1 MRKVFLSSILLF
13 FIALT
18 SFAQTDSIIYLK
30 VPMGLGGGA
39 NTKFLTTTGNI
50 IAISAID
57 STKQLFVADT
67 LTGGTFNQ
75 YFGNDAVDSAI
86 IFQDALGR
94 KWKRNIPNGAINILW
109 FGALPYPSDSYTPIM
124 RAISYQLSHKGT
136 TIYIPNSSN
145 YFYSSQTIVLNGS
158 VVIKGDPAPL
168 FGATSQL
175 FFPGNKVGIRLSLGQ
190 LTMSD
195 LYLGRTTFSTPDST
209 AHGVELHGIGI
220 FNNVYIYGS
229 SGNNLH
235 VDACATNGTNSDQS
249 TFTNCAFHQSLNNGV
264 YLTGCD
270 ANIIIF
276 TNCRASDNAHWG
288 FYDNGFLGNTYVQCQ
303 AANDGN
309 AQDVVVNYN
318 GRGYAA
324 RNLIG
329 TNNVNQKPDAANSN
343 YWLLSEGY
351 GSRVA
356 WDSTKKYYSG
366 GPYATSINDAKTLF
380 TNCYS
385 EGSQPP
391 SMLSS
396 RGLNLMG
403 LNGAG
408 QTTGAALSVLESI
421 VRIGPALIVG
431 GDATKGFGG
440 ITAGNYLKAPTA
452 YLGNANGDGWVGG
465 NFWFAD
471 GRDAQGTGMRGDSAG
486 IKLTAGGINRF
497 FMERMSGNV
506 RIGTYITAPAD
517 EKLTVDGNI
526 SLNGKLKVNGVVG
539 TTGQV
544 LASAGTGNVNTW
556 INLDTTNIPQL
567 AINTIAI
574 GTKGRVDSIVFNNN
588 GLIHGPATVSI
599 VNKVATVNQTLANQN
614 PFTLLGRGTGVGTP
628 SFLASIDSN
637 YAPTLAV
644 KSTVAAQIASIPKG
658 DSALPG
664 YAIRFDSVYQNNKWT
679 INIKVDS
686 AKIAADTKTGLSVT
700 GTGGTYNQTTGVLNL
715 TGGGGNAV
723 DTTTAQNVR
732 GLKTY
737 VGSTSSDGAPLTEQ
751 LSANNWT
758 ATGWTGTWGA
768 GFTHTVGN
776 TTALTN
782 TAAATS
788 GQLYQITWTVTARTA
803 GSFSIMYGGVT
814 YNMSGLSA
822 TGNSGPLAISTGSFS
837 VTPTT
842 DFDGTIVLSVKNIG
856 VSSPNAVW
864 ASSDLSNLFQIRI
877 PTSAYSIGQGLN
889 ALRRITTGTN
899 NLAIGSSSQQ
909 NTTSGSG
916 NVTYG
921 TNALASNT
929 VGSYNSVVGAN
940 SGQNTTGDNNNYH
953 GYFAGS
959 ANTTGSNNVAIG
971 SLSLFNSTTGSNNT
985 VAGNNAGRYVNPSA
999 ALVNCNNCAFFGAD
1013 TKAGADGLSFA
1024 TAIGAGAVSL
1034 PTNYSVQIGTASN
1047 QVVSLTGRVITGSL
1061 TDNGTDQLQVTGTA
1075 KITGQ
1080 LNIPTGTISTS
1091 AVNLAQMNAAITA
1104 GAGSTGG
1111 LVDTLNNQNVR
1122 GTKTFI
1128 GSTATD
1134 AAPQSEQLIQANFTS
1149 TGWTGTMAAG
1159 FTNTASNVTPLTNTA
1174 AATVGYY
1181 YQLYWTVTNWTT
1193 GSFSVAFG
1201 GINQSG
1207 LTATG
1212 NSGGVPANSTATY
1225 SITPTS
1231 NFNGTIV
1238 PSVKYIGVSN
1248 ANAVWASSDNTSNLF
1263 QLRIPANAYSIGL
1276 GTSALRRITTGINNL
1291 AIGGTSQQNTTS
1303 GTGNVSFGTNTLA
1316 ANSTGSNNTVMGL
1329 YAGGNNTLGYNN
1341 SYIGNYA
1348 GSGNTIGYN
1357 NVAVGGL
1364 SLLNATTAMGTT
1376 AVGNDAGRYI
1386 GSGTVALTSC
1396 TNCTFLG
1403 NSTRA
1408 GADGLS
1414 NVTALGNGAISPAVS
1429 NSTQI
1434 GGSANTLINL
1444 TGRTTLGGATDNG
1457 TDMLQVTG
1465 SANITGQLNIP
1476 NGTLTSSAVN
1486 LGQLNA
1492 STANIVSSSYT
1503 TSLTNVTNAASSA
1516 AGSAVYMR
1524 IGNLVHVRTTGTI
1537 SPTATGATVI
1547 NISLPITTATA
1558 SQGTV
1563 GTVTVKENGG
1573 TSYVGGEVSVNT
1585 TTTVQMKYLATST
1598 STATYTLEF
1607 DYQL

>member
-30 VPMGLGGGA
+30 VPMGLGGGT

-50 IAISAID
+50 IAINAID

-86 IFQDALGR
+86 VFQDALGR

-158 VVIKGDPAPL
+158 VAIKGDPAPL

-175 FFPGNKVGIRLSLGQ
+175 YFPGNKVGIRLAIGQ

-195 LYLGRTTFSTPDST
+195 LYLGRTTFSAPDST

-235 VDACATNGTNSDQS
+235 IDACATNGTNSDQS

-309 AQDVVVNYN
+309 AQDVIVNYN

-329 TNNVNQKPDAANSN
+329 TNNVNQKPDAVNSN

-351 GSRVA
+351 ASRVA

-366 GPYATSINDAKTLF
+366 GPYATSTNDAKTLF

-408 QTTGAALSVLESI
+408 QTTGAAISVLESI

-440 ITAGNYLKAPTA
+440 ITAGKYLKAPTA

-539 TTGQV
+539 TAGQV
-544 LASAGTGNVNTW
+544 LGAAGTGNVNPW
-556 INLDTTNIPQL
+556 INLDTTTIPQL
-567 AINTIAI
+567 AANTLTINAHTTSIAGKVNISGGTMTGALLGLSTAITDSSNQFATTKYAKQLLATIP
-574 GTKGRVDSIVFNNN
+574 KQDSAFAGYGFKIDSVFTN
-588 GLIHGPATVSI
+588 GKWTVS
-599 VNKVATVNQTLANQN
+599 LH
-614 PFTLLGRGTGVGTP
+614 
-628 SFLASIDSN
+628 
-637 YAPTLAV
+637 
-644 KSTVAAQIASIPKG
+644 
-658 DSALPG
+658 
-664 YAIRFDSVYQNNKWT
+664 
-679 INIKVDS
+679 VDS
-686 AKIAADTKTGLSVT
+686 AKIAADTKIGLTVT
-700 GTGGTYNQTTGVLNL
+700 GTGGTYNSTTGVLNL
-715 TGGGGNAV
+715 TGGATGNLV
-723 DTTTAQNVR
+723 DTLTNQNVR
-732 GLKTY
+732 GVKTFI
-737 VGSTSSDGAPLTEQ
+737 GSASSDLAPQTEQ
-751 LSANNWT
+751 LNGTGWT
-758 ATGWTGTWGA
+758 STGWTGSFAA
-768 GFTHTVGN
+768 GF
-776 TTALTN
+776 TN
-782 TAAATS
+782 TAANTS
-788 GQLYQITWTVTARTA
+788 ALTNSYTVLNNQLYLISYTITGWTTGSVTIAV
-803 GSFSIMYGGVT
+803 GGVSFPGI
-814 YNMSGLSA
+814 NA
-822 TGNSGPLAISTGSFS
+822 TGNQSATTSSTAAYTI
-837 VTPTT
+837 TPTS
-842 DFDGTIVLSVKNIG
+842 DFNGTIVPSLKSVAY
-856 VSSPNAVW
+856 STPNAVW

-877 PTSAYSIGQGLN
+877 P
-889 ALRRITTGTN
+889 
-899 NLAIGSSSQQ
+899 
-909 NTTSGSG
+909 
-916 NVTYG
+916 
-921 TNALASNT
+921 
-929 VGSYNSVVGAN
+929 
-940 SGQNTTGDNNNYH
+940 
-953 GYFAGS
+953 
-959 ANTTGSNNVAIG
+959 
-971 SLSLFNSTTGSNNT
+971 
-985 VAGNNAGRYVNPSA
+985 
-999 ALVNCNNCAFFGAD
+999 
-1013 TKAGADGLSFA
+1013 
-1024 TAIGAGAVSL
+1024 
-1034 PTNYSVQIGTASN
+1034 
-1047 QVVSLTGRVITGSL
+1047 
-1061 TDNGTDQLQVTGTA
+1061 
-1075 KITGQ
+1075 
-1080 LNIPTGTISTS
+1080 IS
-1091 AVNLAQMNAAITA
+1091 
-1104 GAGSTGG
+1104 
-1111 LVDTLNNQNVR
+1111 
-1122 GTKTFI
+1122 
-1128 GSTATD
+1128 
-1134 AAPQSEQLIQANFTS
+1134 
-1149 TGWTGTMAAG
+1149 
-1159 FTNTASNVTPLTNTA
+1159 
-1174 AATVGYY
+1174 
-1181 YQLYWTVTNWTT
+1181 
-1193 GSFSVAFG
+1193 
-1201 GINQSG
+1201 
-1207 LTATG
+1207 
-1212 NSGGVPANSTATY
+1212 
-1225 SITPTS
+1225 
-1231 NFNGTIV
+1231 
-1238 PSVKYIGVSN
+1238 
-1248 ANAVWASSDNTSNLF
+1248 
-1263 QLRIPANAYSIGL
+1263 AYSIGL
-1276 GTSALRRITTGINNL
+1276 GFNALRRITTGINNL
-1291 AIGGTSQQNTTS
+1291 AFGSNSQQNTTS
-1303 GTGNVSFGTNTLA
+1303 GSGNMTFGTNSGA
-1316 ANSTGSNNTVMGL
+1316 ANTTGSNNNFFGL
-1329 YAGGNNTLGYNN
+1329 NAGGNNTTGFNN
-1341 SYIGNYA
+1341 NFFGNYA
-1348 GSGNTIGYN
+1348 GGANTVGYN

-1376 AVGNDAGRYI
+1376 AVGNDAGRY
-1386 GSGTVALTSC
+1386 SGTGTTPL
-1396 TNCTFLG
+1396 TNCIGCTFIG
-1403 NSTRA
+1403 NNSRA

-1414 NVTALGNGAISPAVS
+1414 NVTALGNGAVSPTVS

-1457 TDMLQVTG
+1457 TDMLQVAG

-1503 TSLTNVTNAASSA
+1503 TSLTNVTNASSSA

-1524 IGNLVHVRTTGTI
+1524 VGNLVHVRTTGTV
-1537 SPTATGATVI
+1537 SPIATGLTVI
-1547 NISLPITTATA
+1547 NISLPITTTSS

-1573 TSYVGGEVSVNT
+1573 TSYIGGEVSVNT

-1598 STATYTLEF
+1598 STAIYTLEF